1 MAARTFVDPA
11 GRYWTVWEVFPGQH
25 TTTARVAAVHLPDD
39 MAEGWLA
46 FDGPDGKRR
55 SYPIPAGWDEMSDAE
70 LWTLCESAEPV
81 IRRSVAA
88 GDSPIRAE

>member
-25 TTTARVAAVHLPDD
+25 TTTRIAGVHLPDD

-46 FDGPDGKRR
+46 FDGPGGKQR
-55 SYPIPAGWDEMSDAE
+55 SYPIPAGWNETSDAE
-70 LWTLCESAEPV
+70 LWTLCENAEPV
-81 IRRSVAA
+81 RRSAA
-88 GDSPIRAE
+88 GGALAEGTR